1 MLLYTSFPTDVFNI
15 IDQILK
21 RMAPFNFYD
30 EWEVNSFSLEDQLLI
45 CLMKLCLDFKD
56 LDLAVRFWRSCAP
69 ISNIVN
75 TFISVFDDIRL
86 RIKGNRNT
94 L

>member
-30 EWEVNSFSLEDQLLI
+30 EWEVNSFSLEDQLL
-45 CLMKLCLDFKD
+45 MVDASSD
-56 LDLAVRFWRSCAP
+56 HVQGGRRSEYLYL
-69 ISNIVN
+69 ITSGSNN
-75 TFISVFDDIRL
+75 
-86 RIKGNRNT
+86 K
-94 L
+94 

>member
-21 RMAPFNFYD
+21 HIAPFNFYD
-30 EWEVNSFSLEDQLLI
+30 EWEVTSFSLEDQLLI

-56 LDLAVRFWRSCAP
+56 LDLAVRFWTSRAT

>member
-21 RMAPFNFYD
+21 RMALFNFYD
-30 EWEVNSFSLEDQLLI
+30 EWEVTSFSLEDQLLI
-45 CLMKLCLDFKD
+45 GLMKLCLAFKD
-56 LDLAVRFWRSCAP
+56 LDLAVRFWTSRAT

-86 RIKGNRNT
+86 RTKGNRNT

>member
-30 EWEVNSFSLEDQLLI
+30 EWEVTSFSLEDQLI

-56 LDLAVRFWRSCAP
+56 LDLAVRFWTSRAS